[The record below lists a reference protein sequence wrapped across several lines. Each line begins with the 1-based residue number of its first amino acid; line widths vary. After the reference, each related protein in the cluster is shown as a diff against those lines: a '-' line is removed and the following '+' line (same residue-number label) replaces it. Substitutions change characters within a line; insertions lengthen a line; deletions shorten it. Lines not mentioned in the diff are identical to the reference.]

1 MQDNVKKAN
10 EVKAQTLLNKLE
22 KRFIKGFYCKSKSS
36 AIHKII
42 ELLEEDV
49 TISWGGSATLD
60 ELGIKSIIQ
69 DKGYRVIDRD
79 SAENPIERKELM
91 RQAFFSSTY
100 LTSTNAITMD
110 GELVNIDG
118 NGNRVAA
125 ISYGPDS
132 VIVVAGMNKIVHDVP
147 SAIQRIKLDACVPN
161 AIRFD
166 LQTPCANF
174 GICSNCLC
182 MDCMCAQ
189 LVVTRFSKTPW
200 RIKVILV
207 DDTLGF

>member
-1 MQDNVKKAN
+1 MQDNVKKGN
-10 EVKAQTLLNKLE
+10 EVKATTLINKLE
-22 KRFIKGFYCKSKSS
+22 KRFIKGYYCTSRAT
-36 AIHKII
+36 AIDKII
-42 ELLEEDV
+42 ALLEDDG

-60 ELGIKSIIQ
+60 ELGIKTVVR

-79 SAENPIERKELM
+79 SAENLVQRKELM

-125 ISYGPDS
+125 ISFGPDS
-132 VIVVAGMNKIVHDVP
+132 VIVVAGMNKIVSDIP

-166 LQTPCANF
+166 LQTPCAKN
-174 GICSNCLC
+174 GVCSNCLC
-182 MDCMCAQ
+182 SDCMCAQ
-189 LVVTRFSKTPW
+189 LVITRFSKTPW

-207 DDTLGF
+207 DDLLGF